1 MPLPSDPKRD
11 LPLEGELSTAATTE
25 GLPVAPAMGALF
37 ENANQ
42 PRQAAAVDA
51 RVARICGLAVLVAIA
66 VGFVAIGLTH
76 LIGLITNLAFHG
88 RFASTDASPV
98 GNTLGPWVVLVP
110 VGGAIVI
117 GFMARYGSAAI
128 RGHGIPEAM
137 EQVLE
142 NESRIPPRI
151 TFLKPVSA
159 AISIGTGGP
168 FGAEGPIIATGGA
181 LGSVL
186 GQLLHTTA
194 DERKTLLAAGA
205 AAGMSATFWT
215 PVAAVLL
222 AVELLLFEYRPRS
235 IVPVALAAAA
245 ATAVRYA
252 FFGAA
257 PVFGTPDLVQ
267 PGGAAL
273 ALYVALGAIVGLASV
288 FVTRSVY
295 WVEERFEKLPIHWMW
310 WPAIGAVFVGVI
322 GYFEPATM
330 GVGYENIEHL
340 ISGSLAG
347 KVALVL
353 CGLKFLSWNIALG
366 SGTSGGT
373 LAPLFTIGGGLG
385 ALLGAGAA
393 ALFPSAGIDPRIGAL
408 VGMAAMF
415 AGASRALLASVVFAF
430 ETTRQPIGLL
440 PLLGGCSIA
449 YFVSCLLMKHSI
461 MTEKIARRGV
471 RVLSEFTVDFLE
483 QVGAKEA
490 ASPHVVT
497 IEGERTVEDVRTWL
511 ASRARGTSHQG
522 YPVVDG
528 HGLLVGVVTRR
539 DLVDGEVGAGRRVR
553 DLVHRS
559 PVVVYEE
566 SSLREAADLM
576 LHHDVGRLPVVARA
590 APRKVVGFL
599 TRSDLIRA
607 HRERHRL
614 ASAPE
619 RTIRPQELLG
629 RR

>member
-205 AAGMSATFWT
+205 AAGMAATFGT

>member
-1 MPLPSDPKRD
+1 
-11 LPLEGELSTAATTE
+11 
-25 GLPVAPAMGALF
+25 
-37 ENANQ
+37 
-42 PRQAAAVDA
+42 
-51 RVARICGLAVLVAIA
+51 
-66 VGFVAIGLTH
+66 
-76 LIGLITNLAFHG
+76 
-88 RFASTDASPV
+88 
-98 GNTLGPWVVLVP
+98 
-110 VGGAIVI
+110 
-117 GFMARYGSAAI
+117 
-128 RGHGIPEAM
+128 
-137 EQVLE
+137 
-142 NESRIPPRI
+142 
-151 TFLKPVSA
+151 
-159 AISIGTGGP
+159 
-168 FGAEGPIIATGGA
+168 
-181 LGSVL
+181 
-186 GQLLHTTA
+186 
-194 DERKTLLAAGA
+194 
-205 AAGMSATFWT
+205 
-215 PVAAVLL
+215 VLL